1 VRAALRNPLTNPNM
15 VGQHGTSAL
24 VWACYYGQ
32 AAVAKELMADK
43 RVDLN
48 FCDHDGLT
56 PLTWAALRGHADVMA
71 TLLADKRMDPNVANQ
86 CGHTGLMLA
95 ASQGHAAVLEL
106 LVADHRVVRA
116 RPTVGAHTYDAV
128 LHKVK
133 RQRNA
138 RFRGLTR
145 AMVLFRR
152 LRLRI
157 CRSL

>member
-1 VRAALRNPLTNPNM
+1 
-15 VGQHGTSAL
+15 
-24 VWACYYGQ
+24 
-32 AAVAKELMADK
+32 
-43 RVDLN
+43 
-48 FCDHDGLT
+48 
-56 PLTWAALRGHADVMA
+56 
-71 TLLADKRMDPNVANQ
+71 
-86 CGHTGLMLA
+86 MLA